1 MRRGRWVCIAA
12 LGVCACSGSDD
23 SASSSA
29 GSLACAPF
37 EPVTSSVSLDAT
49 TVLAA
54 GRSADGTLFV
64 LRHVESVLTLF
75 VATSDTL
82 VEQPQAGSGEAHEG
96 AVSTYVFDYKD
107 EAGAPVSVQLR
118 QEGADSRLSVLHGPK
133 PDKIWDIDTEGEA
146 LTLVAASS
154 AVELP
159 AFSTRTFR
167 LDYEG
172 ARENGEAFV
181 IVAPQEAGSYDEFRL
196 FWGAPA
202 RLSER
207 KIQSVT
213 RAKSIGGPTN
223 VTFAVDAGSAVLRYS
238 FPYPPPADAMSTGTL
253 TIGNESE
260 PLTGASPPVL
270 PDGVH
275 FFCR

>member
-1 MRRGRWVCIAA
+1 MRLGRWVCVAA

-23 SASSSA
+23 SASSAA
-29 GSLACAPF
+29 GTQPCAPLD
-37 EPVTSSVSLDAT
+37 PVTSSVSLDAT

-64 LRHVESVLTLF
+64 LRDVENVVTLF

-82 VEQPQAGSGEAHEG
+82 VEVPEAGTGEGHEG
-96 AVSTYVFDYKD
+96 DVSTYVFDYED

-118 QEGADSRLSVLHGPK
+118 QEGADSRMSVLHGPK
-133 PDKIWDIDTEGEA
+133 PDKIWDIDSEGEELSLIDA
-146 LTLVAASS
+146 QS
-154 AVELP
+154 AVKLP

-172 ARENGEAFV
+172 ARENADALV
-181 IVAPQEAGSYDEFRL
+181 LIAPEQAGSYDDFRL

-207 KIQSVT
+207 KIQSVS
-213 RAKSIGGPTN
+213 RARSIGGPTN
-223 VTFAVDAGSAVLRYS
+223 VTFAADTGSAVLSYS
-238 FPYPPPADAMSTGTL
+238 FPFPPTADALSTGAL
-253 TIGNESE
+253 MIGNESE
-260 PLTGASPPVL
+260 PLIGAAPPVL
-270 PDGVH
+270 PDGAQ